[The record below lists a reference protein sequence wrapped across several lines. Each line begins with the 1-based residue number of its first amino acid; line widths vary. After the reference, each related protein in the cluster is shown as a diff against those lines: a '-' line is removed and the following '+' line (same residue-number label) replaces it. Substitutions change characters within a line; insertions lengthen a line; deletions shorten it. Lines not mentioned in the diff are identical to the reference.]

1 MPDDTPPAPGEF
13 LLYQADD
20 GTTRIECRV
29 EQGTVWLSQA
39 LIADLF
45 QKDVRTI
52 NEHLQN
58 IFEDGELDPGATIRK
73 FRIVRQEGARE
84 VARVIEHY
92 NLDAILAVG
101 YRVRSQRGVRFRQ
114 WAIAT
119 MTLIPVQVG

>member
-1 MPDDTPPAPGEF
+1 MSGTSQRPCRRRRPNPAVAPAAPAWTLRPMPDDTSPPAGEF

-73 FRIVRQEGARE
+73 FRIVRQEE
-84 VARVIEHY
+84 
-92 NLDAILAVG
+92 
-101 YRVRSQRGVRFRQ
+101 GVR
-114 WAIAT
+114 AIESC
-119 MTLIPVQVG
+119 IHGPVVEAA